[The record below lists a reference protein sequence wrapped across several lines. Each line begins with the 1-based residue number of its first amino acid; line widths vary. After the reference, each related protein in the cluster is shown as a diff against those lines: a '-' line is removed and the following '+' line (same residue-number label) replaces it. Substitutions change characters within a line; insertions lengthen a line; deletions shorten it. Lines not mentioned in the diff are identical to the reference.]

1 MPVVQP
7 TLEDLGTALRE
18 VTFVVV
24 DLETTGG
31 SAHESAITEIGAVKV
46 RGGEELGRFQTL
58 VNPGAPIPAFIQVLT
73 GISDALVARAP
84 RIDTVLPAFLEFARG
99 AVLVAHNAG
108 FDIGFLKAAAAATGH
123 RWPGFRVIDTVT
135 LARHLV
141 SHDEARNHKLST
153 LATLFGAETTPD
165 HRALH
170 DALATTDVLHA
181 LLGRV
186 GNLGVTTL
194 EELASYTSRVT
205 PAQRR
210 KRFLADQLPSAPG
223 VYVFRDGKGRTL
235 YVGTSQ
241 NIRARARSYFT
252 ASEQRTRMA
261 EMVAAAESI
270 HPIVCQTVL
279 EAQVQE
285 VRLLRAHKP
294 PYNRRSTRPER
305 AVWVKLTDEPFPRL
319 SIVRDVPSDA
329 SYVGPFGSRAAAEA
343 AVAAVHEAIPLRQ
356 CPTRLGKQPR
366 GSACVLAELGR
377 CGAPCEG
384 RQSLDAYAVLVAEA
398 RELLTGNGHAV
409 FTRIADRMRE
419 LSEAE
424 RFEEAATV
432 RDRLEQLA
440 KGAARSQRLTP
451 LAATP
456 EVLAARRRDEGGW
469 EFACVRYGRLAGAA
483 TSPRGA
489 DPLPYVE
496 TLQATAEV
504 VMAPAAVAAAAK
516 PAAHAA
522 ALPEETELVLR
533 WLESPGVRIVHLD
546 GEWTC
551 PVGGAGRV
559 REELRLARLG
569 A

>member
-1 MPVVQP
+1 M
-7 TLEDLGTALRE
+7 LLR
-18 VTFVVV
+18 
-24 DLETTGG
+24 
-31 SAHESAITEIGAVKV
+31 S

-294 PYNRRSTRPER
+294 PYNRRSTRP
-305 AVWVKLTDEPFPRL
+305 
-319 SIVRDVPSDA
+319 
-329 SYVGPFGSRAAAEA
+329 
-343 AVAAVHEAIPLRQ
+343 
-356 CPTRLGKQPR
+356 
-366 GSACVLAELGR
+366 
-377 CGAPCEG
+377 
-384 RQSLDAYAVLVAEA
+384 
-398 RELLTGNGHAV
+398 
-409 FTRIADRMRE
+409 
-419 LSEAE
+419 
-424 RFEEAATV
+424 
-432 RDRLEQLA
+432 
-440 KGAARSQRLTP
+440 
-451 LAATP
+451 
-456 EVLAARRRDEGGW
+456 
-469 EFACVRYGRLAGAA
+469 
-483 TSPRGA
+483 
-489 DPLPYVE
+489 
-496 TLQATAEV
+496 
-504 VMAPAAVAAAAK
+504 
-516 PAAHAA
+516 
-522 ALPEETELVLR
+522 
-533 WLESPGVRIVHLD
+533 
-546 GEWTC
+546 
-551 PVGGAGRV
+551 
-559 REELRLARLG
+559 
-569 A
+569 